1 MLFDVGPYLFRD
13 LHCDREQTSVEG
25 SSTGP
30 RASCQRHRFRFTV
43 SPAADSRGVV
53 VAVSPCLV
61 VAEFPVEVAVVLV
74 CLVCQS

>member
-1 MLFDVGPYLFRD
+1 MRTPL
-13 LHCDREQTSVEG
+13 
-25 SSTGP
+25 

-43 SPAADSRGVV
+43 SPVAVLVADSRVVV
-53 VAVSPCLV
+53 VADSRVVVVAESLFWV

>member
-1 MLFDVGPYLFRD
+1 MRAPL
-13 LHCDREQTSVEG
+13 
-25 SSTGP
+25 

-43 SPAADSRGVV
+43 SPVAVLVADSRVVV
-53 VAVSPCLV
+53 VAESLFWV